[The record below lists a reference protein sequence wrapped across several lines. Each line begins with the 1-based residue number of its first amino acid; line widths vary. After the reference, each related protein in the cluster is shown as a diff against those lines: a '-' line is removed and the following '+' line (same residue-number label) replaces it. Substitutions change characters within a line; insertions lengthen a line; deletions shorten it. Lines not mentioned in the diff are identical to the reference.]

1 MLQPKILPIDPNDHE
16 VILNLYLATYQAMG
30 EKRNKAEIT
39 PFVNYLLQRPFKLKI
54 MLGEQIVGGF
64 IADIKP
70 RHTGNI
76 LFDPEL
82 FIMPDHQ
89 QKGLGKALLSH
100 SLKLA
105 QEKYGV
111 ESLQSFTFKDSYQ
124 LERYKRLGFEIDGS
138 RAMLYAD
145 IATVLPALEKK

>member
-1 MLQPKILPIDPNDHE
+1 MLQPKIFPITPDDHE
-16 VILNLYLATYQAMG
+16 TILDLYLATYQAIG
-30 EKRNKAEIT
+30 EQRSKAEIT

-82 FIMPDHQ
+82 FIVPDYQ
-89 QKGLGKALLSH
+89 KKGLGRVLLS
-100 SLKLA
+100 SALKLA

-111 ESLQSFTFKDSYQ
+111 ASLQSFTFKDSYQ
-124 LERYKRLGFEIDGS
+124 LERYQRLGFEIDGS

-145 IATVLPALEKK
+145 LATVISALKKQ